1 MKTQLWRRAMFQL
14 TPHHT
19 LIAFAFFAKKKNGN
33 TLRRSH
39 RPFVSGVFWN
49 MSSGEAMQ
57 AEKTRLS
64 DYKSGF
70 INDTAIS
77 VTLHLHSIFLR
88 KIRGKKSGWKCQIN
102 VKVPGGNNINVTQG
116 YFALRDINFYFE
128 AERNVQQA
136 CLAIMS
142 GWGRTFWS
150 ITRLLN

>member
-1 MKTQLWRRAMFQL
+1 MFQL

-39 RPFVSGVFWN
+39 RPFVSGVCWN
-49 MSSGEAMQ
+49 MSPGEAMH

-88 KIRGKKSGWKCQIN
+88 KIQGKKVDEN
-102 VKVPGGNNINVTQG
+102 VKST
-116 YFALRDINFYFE
+116 
-128 AERNVQQA
+128 
-136 CLAIMS
+136 
-142 GWGRTFWS
+142 
-150 ITRLLN
+150 